1 MMATIKLINTSITS
15 HSHLFGSLRTPG
27 IYSLSQFQVDDSS
40 VRGVCNFLLT
50 TVMSGECV
58 ILTTDLSGE
67 CVISSVLSH
76 HNKKLKR
83 WTSVT
88 ALARTSVTA
97 PCDSSVLFR
106 K

>member
-15 HSHLFGSLRTPG
+15 HSHLFGSLRTPE
-27 IYSLSQFQVDDSS
+27 IYSLSQFQVDHSY

-58 ILTTDLSGE
+58 I
-67 CVISSVLSH
+67 SSVLSH
-76 HNKKLKR
+76 HNKKLKQ
-83 WTSVT
+83 W
-88 ALARTSVTA
+88 TSVTA
-97 PCDSSVLFR
+97 PCDRSVLFR